1 MRITLLDILACP
13 DCRHYPLQLRTPVNS
28 SGEEVN
34 TGQVVCPNCGSKFD
48 IVEGAPVLLP
58 TTLKPSLITAG
69 AEVEGVS
76 ERQKKTQID
85 YFNSI
90 GRSEFEITRPHNTGR
105 LYQALLD
112 YKAEHSLRSVRAELN
127 GAMVLCVCCGSGMD
141 LEYLQDRAYRV
152 VGMDISLGAVLGA
165 RERAKRFGLEYDLV
179 VGDAEHLP
187 FRPNSFD
194 FGYVHDGL
202 HHLSSPYK
210 GLCELWRASRRAIVL
225 TEPTDAFLTR
235 ISVLLGISGVDEE
248 AGNKV
253 CRLKLTELKTNVAQL
268 KPKSVTLTR
277 YVMWYP
283 HQPPRWF
290 GFFNRDQAFRT
301 YWYMFSLVN
310 HVIGKWGNKLTGT
323 IWKGREIVQ
332 R

>member
-1 MRITLLDILACP
+1 MKAVLLEMLACP
-13 DCRHYPLQLRTPVNS
+13 DCKYSPLEFQNAVFRD
-28 SGEEVN
+28 GEVDA
-34 TGQVVCPNCGSKFD
+34 GQIVCPNCENEFD
-48 IVEGAPVLLP
+48 IVQGVPVLLP
-58 TTLKPSLITAG
+58 TTCNASAATAG
-69 AEVEGVS
+69 VDMEKSAEQHKQS
-76 ERQKKTQID
+76 QID

-90 GRSEFEITRPHNTGR
+90 GTSEFEITRPRNTGR

-112 YKAEHSLRSVRAELN
+112 YKAERSLRLMGAELN
-127 GAMVLCVCCGSGMD
+127 GATVLCVCCGSGMD
-141 LEYLQDRAYRV
+141 LEYLQDQGSKV

-165 RERAKRFGLEYDLV
+165 KERARRFGLEYDLV

-187 FRPNSFD
+187 FCPDSFD

-225 TEPTDAFLTR
+225 TEPADAFLTR
-235 ISVLLGISGVDEE
+235 ISILLGISGIDEE

-253 CRLKLTELKTNVAQL
+253 CRLKLTELKTNVTQL
-268 KPKSVTLTR
+268 EPKSVTLTR

-290 GFFNRDQAFRT
+290 VFFNLEHVFRT